1 LLLWDAAPRRVW
13 EATMDSAPSIPS
25 FGMLVL
31 LALTLVLVVLAF
43 IIGVRRP

>member
-1 LLLWDAAPRRVW
+1 
-13 EATMDSAPSIPS
+13 MDSAPSVPA

-31 LALTLVLVVLAF
+31 LALTLTLVVLAF